1 MSQPFMTAANQA
13 APASPLETGDESLL
27 HKVIAGTPSG
37 TEAGT
42 LPRSAN
48 GIATGSLAG
57 LADDGTPLV
66 SIAAWG
72 LNGIPARTL
81 APVESARI
89 GETVALGFESGNPLR
104 PIILGFMLA
113 PAPVS
118 APAVAE
124 YEQEPAMDALIDGE
138 RVVLYAEQEIELRC
152 GDAALILSAD
162 GRIQLRGTYIT
173 SHASAT
179 QRILG
184 GSVNVN

>member
-1 MSQPFMTAANQA
+1 MSQPFPSAASQA
-13 APASPLETGDESLL
+13 APASPLEADESLL
-27 HKVIAGTPSG
+27 HKIIAGTSADKN
-37 TEAGT
+37 AGAM
-42 LPRSAN
+42 PRNAN

-72 LNGIPARTL
+72 LNSIPARTL
-81 APVESARI
+81 APVEAARI
-89 GETVALGFESGNPLR
+89 GEAVALGFESGDPLR
-104 PIILGFMLA
+104 PLILGFMLA
-113 PAPVS
+113 PAAPPALPVIQHE
-118 APAVAE
+118 PA
-124 YEQEPAMDALIDGE
+124 PAMDALIDGE